1 MRIDFELLLRDAP
14 GTLAPVLDRIAEHG
28 GNILSVLHRH
38 EAAEDGEVPVLIAVD
53 VPEDAAL
60 TLVAALTRSNRIL
73 SIDREGGPE
82 HTAVLLSGHV
92 FQANLENLLEP
103 VFAAGGRVERIDARI
118 AGRDRPSAVWVDL
131 SADDAKTLAAGLAAL
146 RNATEAAGIGVMT
159 AVEEADG

>member
-1 MRIDFELLLRDAP
+1 
-14 GTLAPVLDRIAEHG
+14 
-28 GNILSVLHRH
+28 
-38 EAAEDGEVPVLIAVD
+38 
-53 VPEDAAL
+53 
-60 TLVAALTRSNRIL
+60 
-73 SIDREGGPE
+73 
-82 HTAVLLSGHV
+82 V